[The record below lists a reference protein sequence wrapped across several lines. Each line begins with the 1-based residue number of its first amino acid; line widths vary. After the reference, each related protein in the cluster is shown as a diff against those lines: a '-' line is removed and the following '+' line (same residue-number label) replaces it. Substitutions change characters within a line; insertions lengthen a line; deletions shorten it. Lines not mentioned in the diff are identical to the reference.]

1 MLKRIDHVEIVP
13 KDFER
18 SLAFY
23 TEVLGFTMDHR
34 YPIDAPP
41 LKEVAYLT
49 LNDSAIELLRAEAP
63 VSRVERPGQVGYR
76 LMAWE
81 VDDMEATLRELAAKG
96 ITPSWGP
103 KVRAA
108 YARAEITDPD
118 GNAIEL
124 RQWFKKPSAG

>member
-23 TEVLGFTMDHR
+23 TQVLGFTVDHR
-34 YPIDAPP
+34 YPIDAGPY
-41 LKEVAYLT
+41 KEVAYLR
-49 LNDSAIELLRAEAP
+49 LNDSAIELLR
-63 VSRVERPGQVGYR
+63 VENPPPPNDRPGQAGYR

-81 VDDMEATLRELAAKG
+81 VSAMEATLKELAAKG
-96 ITPSWGP
+96 VATSWGP
-103 KVRAA
+103 RKREEFS
-108 YARAEITDPD
+108 RAEITDPD

-124 RQWFKKPSAG
+124 RQWFKKRSG